1 MRILYVDLSPS
12 WGGSLASLERLLT
25 RLDRQAYQ
33 PQLLLAAQNRAA
45 AVFRDRGLPVYTVP
59 TFRAE
64 AARNTALVRQ
74 VKATPVGQRLRT
86 GRLAPLWGMTR
97 GVRSTI
103 LRTWPLTA
111 RLWRIVAALWPDL
124 VHINDAIFVNRP
136 AIAAAWLARV
146 PAICHVRSLGQLSGW
161 DRLWARTLS
170 GLVFI
175 SQWVAQDQ
183 AVQGIPTERGRVIYD
198 GLDLTCYARVPD
210 RAEARAMLGWPLDR
224 PIVLALGRLVP
235 WKGQDLF
242 LRALRRVA
250 DVRPDVLGV
259 VAGAPEPYS
268 LDFEPALHALA
279 DELHL
284 TDAVRFV
291 GQVADPTAAL
301 AAADV
306 VAHTSV
312 APEPFGLV
320 MLEAM
325 AVGRPVVTPAAGG
338 GLEIVTHG
346 ETGLHYTPGD
356 EAALARALLTLLDD
370 VAQAE
375 RMGAAGRERVAAR
388 FTLDQFVGEM
398 SRFYQDLL
406 AVG

>member
-12 WGGSLASLERLLT
+12 WGGSLVSLVRLLERLDPGVYRPL
-25 RLDRQAYQ
+25 
-33 PQLLLAAQNRAA
+33 LLLADQNRAA
-45 AVFRDRGLPVYTVP
+45 DSFRARSLPVYTVP

-74 VKATPVGQRLRT
+74 VKATPMAQKLRA
-86 GRLAPLWGMTR
+86 GRLAPLWHLAR
-97 GVRSTI
+97 GVRSTV
-103 LRTWPLTA
+103 LRTWPLTF
-111 RLWRIVAALWPDL
+111 RLWRVIAALRPDL
-124 VHINDAIFVNRP
+124 VHINDAIFVNRA

-146 PAICHVRSLGQLSGW
+146 PAVCHVRSLGPLSAW
-161 DRLWARTLS
+161 DRLWARTLR
-170 GLVFI
+170 GFIFI

-183 AVQGIPTERGRVIYD
+183 AAQGVRIARGRVIYD
-198 GLDLTCYARVPD
+198 GIDPAAYAAVPAK
-210 RAEARAMLGWPLDR
+210 AEARAALGLPPDR
-224 PIVLALGRLVP
+224 KIVLSLGRLVP

-279 DELHL
+279 DELRLADH
-284 TDAVRFV
+284 VRFMGPV
-291 GQVADPTAAL
+291 PDAAVAL

-306 VAHTSV
+306 LAHTSLS
-312 APEPFGLV
+312 PEPFGLV

-338 GLEIVTHG
+338 GLEIVAHG
-346 ETGLHYTPGD
+346 ETGLHYAPGD
-356 EAALARALLTLLDD
+356 EAALEQALLTLLDD
-370 VAQAE
+370 AVQAE
-375 RMGAAGRERVAAR
+375 RMGAAGRERVAVR
-388 FTLDQFVGEM
+388 FNLDQFVGEM

-406 AVG
+406 AAG